1 MKYGNLK
8 SLAVAALIAAVALPS
23 PSVALSDDD
32 KAKLVGALVGIA
44 IAKKVAENRQEKKA
58 RGEPYQ
64 PTNGVMCLPE
74 VRKCYWNNR
83 YSSRWTHH
91 EFD

>member
-1 MKYGNLK
+1 MTHRILK
-8 SLAVAALIAAVALPS
+8 STAVAALIAAIALPS
-23 PSVALSDDD
+23 PGLALSDDD

-44 IAKKVAENRQEKKA
+44 IAKKVAESRQQKKA

-64 PTNGVMCLPE
+64 PRNGVMCLPE